1 MENAERALLSVLLE
15 AVCTLGLISK
25 TTYLGAADL
34 VHSPIAFPSFFR
46 YPARPAGGLDHEHC
60 KNPQ

>member
-1 MENAERALLSVLLE
+1 MENAQRELLSVLLE
-15 AVCTLGLISK
+15 EVCTLGLISK

-34 VHSPIAFPSFFR
+34 VHSSIDLPSFFR
-46 YPARPAGGLDHEHC
+46 DPVCPAGGLDHEHC

>member
-1 MENAERALLSVLLE
+1 MENAQRELLSVLLE
-15 AVCTLGLISK
+15 EVCTLGLISK

-34 VHSPIAFPSFFR
+34 VHSSIDLPSFFR
-46 YPARPAGGLDHEHC
+46 DPVCLTGGTEHEHC

>member
-1 MENAERALLSVLLE
+1 MEHAQRELLTVLLE

-34 VHSPIAFPSFFR
+34 VHSSIDFPSFFR
-46 YPARPAGGLDHEHC
+46 DPVCPAGGIEHEHC
-60 KNPQ
+60 KDPQ